1 VAAAE
6 KERISERFAGGPKLL
21 AAAIAAALSGTV
33 PFAADAAGLGRLT
46 VQSALGQPLR
56 AEVEVTALGREEA
69 GSLTARL
76 APPEAFRQAGL
87 EYNPALSS
95 LRFAVE
101 QRPNGG
107 AVVRVTSSQPVNEP
121 FVDLLVELNWAAGKF
136 VREYTFLLDP
146 PELRM
151 GRDTLVAGGTSASMP
166 APATR
171 AAGTPVAGA
180 ASSVR
185 PVSATPVAA
194 AAVTARPAP
203 QPVAAASPAALDAPA
218 AVLVRTGDTLAKIA
232 ARVKPAG
239 VTVEQA
245 VMAIYRANPRAFFG
259 TVHQLFAGAELK
271 IPDAAAMNAID
282 AADARREIRAQAAE
296 FNAYRARL
304 ASSARTVQPTQAGQ
318 TAEGSVA
325 AKPDESSAPT
335 ASGDQLKLSRSVA
348 GSASAGGSATGDAG
362 ADQASNAEMQ
372 VAQDAALREQQ
383 ERVSALERNVA
394 DLQQLVELKNRQLAE
409 LQRQVE
415 TARAAGAMASG
426 TVGALASADSADS
439 AAPGAAAPGASDVDV
454 AAQDTGASAPV
465 DSNAASTAAAST
477 ASDSAQAVASPPAAS
492 DAAASAA
499 APAASV
505 AATSS
510 PAVGADS
517 GAPVDTKA
525 EGAASVTASDAPAPA
540 EPAASPAP
548 ASTSAPEPGVLDALM
563 DNPLALPALVAIALG
578 LGAYGV
584 YAVRR
589 RRKGSETE
597 DGLSTADAF
606 TANSLFGSTGGQSV
620 DTHASLFATSARDS
634 GVDVHS
640 TEVDPIAEAEVYIAY
655 GREAQAEEILKEA
668 LKRQPERQAIRL
680 KLLEI
685 HAARKDPIA
694 FGALAQEMYDQ
705 AGGLNEEWP
714 KAVTL
719 GLAID
724 PANPLYTGEGA
735 TAAQPAAESHE
746 VAAAES
752 HEVAA
757 VADDEPPA
765 IADLGQ
771 EADAAAA
778 MFGEPAFEPGTA
790 AQRAFGESFAA
801 TMPMDGPAGPEAAK
815 AQDDIP
821 ALDFDLDLDTTVG
834 RAGSALA
841 AREAGETAQPA
852 DSALERAIDGRFE
865 LPSLDLGEAS
875 MRGEGD
881 ESHAGAPLRA
891 DDEVPALADLGDF
904 KIDLPSL
911 EGIDSQITDADD
923 ERPAVD
929 LADLEA
935 GAGLDHLDLS
945 AIDLDLSDG
954 DVGLASADTAVAST
968 VASSRWQEMATKLDL
983 ASAYEE
989 IGDKEGARELL
1000 QEVLDGGDAP
1010 QQQKARAMLA
1020 KIG

>member
-1 VAAAE
+1 MLASKNHFQRPGNNVAAGE
-6 KERISERFAGGPKLL
+6 KQPISERFTGGPKLL

-33 PFAADAAGLGRLT
+33 PFTADAAGLGRLT

-56 AEVEVTALGREEA
+56 AEVEVTALGREEI

-87 EYNPALSS
+87 EYNPTLGN
-95 LRFAVE
+95 LRFAIE
-101 QRPNGG
+101 QRPNGS
-107 AVVRVTSSQPVNEP
+107 AVVHVTSAQPVNEP
-121 FVDLLVELNWAAGKF
+121 FVDLLVELNWASGRF

-151 GRDTLVAGGTSASMP
+151 GRDTLVAGGSATSAPASVVRTAAVPAGPAAARPVSVAPVAASNATARAVPSTAPAPTP
-166 APATR
+166 APA
-171 AAGTPVAGA
+171 AAPDGGAG
-180 ASSVR
+180 
-185 PVSATPVAA
+185 
-194 AAVTARPAP
+194 
-203 QPVAAASPAALDAPA
+203 APA
-218 AVLVRTGDTLAKIA
+218 AIRVQTGDTLAKIA
-232 ARVKPAG
+232 ARVKPAD

-259 TVHQLFAGAELK
+259 TVHQLLAGADLK
-271 IPDAAAMNAID
+271 IPDVEQMKAID

-304 ASSARTVQPTQAGQ
+304 ASAARSVEPTKAGR

-325 AKPDESSAPT
+325 ARPDESSPPV
-335 ASGDQLKLSRSVA
+335 ASGDQLKLSRSGESTA
-348 GSASAGGSATGDAG
+348 AAAGSATGAS
-362 ADQASNAEMQ
+362 APSNAEMQ
-372 VAQDAALREQQ
+372 VANDAALREQQ

-415 TARAAGAMASG
+415 AARAAGATATG
-426 TVGALASADSADS
+426 TI
-439 AAPGAAAPGASDVDV
+439 GAAAPSAGAPAQ
-454 AAQDTGASAPV
+454 AASTAP
-465 DSNAASTAAAST
+465 APASTAAAPAST
-477 ASDSAQAVASPPAAS
+477 VAAPAPSADATGSTS
-492 DAAASAA
+492 DAASSAAPAPAVSDTSPPSATQASGDAVSADTKPAAETTSAA
-499 APAASV
+499 APEPSAA
-505 AATSS
+505 
-510 PAVGADS
+510 P
-517 GAPVDTKA
+517 KA
-525 EGAASVTASDAPAPA
+525 EATPAPAPA
-540 EPAASPAP
+540 A
-548 ASTSAPEPGVLDALM
+548 APEPGVLDSLM
-563 DNPLALPALVAIALG
+563 ENPLVLPALVAIALG

-584 YAVRR
+584 YSTRR
-589 RRKGSETE
+589 RRKGEEVE
-597 DGLSTADAF
+597 DTLSSADAF

-620 DTHASLFATSARDS
+620 DTHASLFATSGRDS

-714 KAVTL
+714 KVVTL

-724 PANPLYTGEGA
+724 PANPLYTGQGV
-735 TAAQPAAESHE
+735 TVSTPQ
-746 VAAAES
+746 
-752 HEVAA
+752 A
-757 VADDEPPA
+757 VADAPQPSPGAVADEVPA
-765 IADLGQ
+765 IADLGE

-778 MFGEPAFEPGTA
+778 VFGEPGFDPASA
-790 AQRAFGESFAA
+790 AQRAFGESFAE
-801 TMPMDGPAGPEAAK
+801 TVPMDGAEAAS
-815 AQDDIP
+815 AADRASLEDEIP
-821 ALDFDLDLDTTVG
+821 ALDFDLDLETTVG
-834 RAGSALA
+834 RAGNALGA
-841 AREAGETAQPA
+841 LDAGHDEPA
-852 DSALERAIDGRFE
+852 SSDSALERAIDGHFE
-865 LPSLDLGEAS
+865 LPTLDLDAGSAVAESGAG
-875 MRGEGD
+875 RATEPQGAD
-881 ESHAGAPLRA
+881 E
-891 DDEVPALADLGDF
+891 EIPALADLGDF
-904 KIDLPSL
+904 EIDLPSL
-911 EGIDSQITDADD
+911 EGIDSRAPEQGD

-929 LADLEA
+929 LADLES
-935 GAGLDHLDLS
+935 GAGLGNLDFS
-945 AIDLDLSDG
+945 SVDLELSDG
-954 DVGLASADTAVAST
+954 DVGLAAADTAVAPT

-1000 QEVLDGGDAP
+1000 QEVLDGGDVS
-1010 QQQKARAMLA
+1010 QQQKARTMLA